1 LIMKIGRE
9 KLIFEQEEKSRR
21 LDEVMELLKK
31 EVDEEKTKELT
42 KEAYSLIKIRFLESG
57 GVFYDDINEFYHD
70 LRGNFVV
77 RMESPERVVN
87 SVGMHK
93 DLKIS
98 PQKDHPNVVEWRSE
112 YGSVGL
118 RDAFLEGTGMLGGL
132 ITVIG
137 FRKGKGIRVS
147 DVGEEEKEMFGRERG
162 LVRIA
167 KGKAHPED
175 MQFVILRLPIE
186 CFPEDEITS
195 QDRTSIQ
202 KYNQHYVFRG
212 FAFNESAETAREERL
227 AA

>member
-1 LIMKIGRE
+1 MKFEKENLI
-9 KLIFEQEEKSRR
+9 LEQEEKSRQ
-21 LDEVMELLKK
+21 LDEVMESLKT
-31 EVDEEKTKELT
+31 ETDEEKIKVLT
-42 KEAYSLIKIRFLESG
+42 REAYVLIKIRFLESG
-57 GVFYDDINEFYHD
+57 GVFYDDINELYRG
-70 LRGNFVV
+70 LRGSFVV
-77 RMESPERVVN
+77 RMESPDRVVS

-93 DLKIS
+93 DLKVS
-98 PQKDHPNVVEWRSE
+98 PKKDHPNAVEWRSE
-112 YGSVGL
+112 YGSIGL
-118 RDAFLEGTGMLGGL
+118 RDAFSEGTGMLGGL

-167 KGKAHPED
+167 RGKAHPED
-175 MQFVILRLPIE
+175 MQFVILRLPVE

-195 QDRTSIQ
+195 QERTSIQ
-202 KYNQHYVFRG
+202 KHNQHYIFRG